1 MATFSVTHHQRLD
14 NVAVVQTLE
23 ATDITVGQTITLT
36 GLGHGL
42 NGTYIVIAVPVNLF
56 AGVNEAG
63 DLLYNE
69 NEIIVNQLMFQDVGD
84 DLERSAADPFG
95 TLTWTLTCTWLSS
108 TAPVTEFLG
117 ISSATANDTAF
128 LTTCVAAANA
138 WCFRRRVQAGYHDS
152 LTTVPDSSVLLG
164 TTLYAAGLYRE
175 RGTTGDSYAS
185 FGDMTGPPLMTL
197 GRVNQLLGI
206 KRSQCA

>member
-1 MATFSVTHHQRLD
+1 
-14 NVAVVQTLE
+14 
-23 ATDITVGQTITLT
+23 LT

-42 NGTYIVIAVPVNLF
+42 NGTHIVIAVPVNLF

-63 DLLYNE
+63 DLLYDE

-95 TLTWTLTCTWLSS
+95 TLNWTLTCTW
-108 TAPVTEFLG
+108 TTVNAVTEFLG
-117 ISSATANDTAF
+117 IASATANDTAF
-128 LTTCVAAANA
+128 LTTCVAAANS
-138 WCFRRRVQAGYHDS
+138 WCFSRRVQAGYHDQLNS
-152 LTTVPDSSVLLG
+152 APNSAVLLG

>member
-14 NVAVVQTLE
+14 DVAVVQTLE

-42 NGTYIVIAVPVNLF
+42 NGTHIVIAVPVNLF

-95 TLTWTLTCTWLSS
+95 TLTWTQTCTWINVADL
-108 TAPVTEFLG
+108 TEFLG
-117 ISSATANDTAF
+117 ISGATANDTAF
-128 LTTCVAAANA
+128 MTSSVNASNA
-138 WCFRRRVQAGYHDS
+138 WSFKRRNQAGYHDS
-152 LTTVPDSSVLLG
+152 LTSVPDSAVKAGVVLM
-164 TTLYAAGLYRE
+164 AASLYRE
-175 RGTTGDSYAS
+175 RGSIDSFAS
-185 FGDMTGPPLMTL
+185 FQDMSISAPVASM
-197 GRVNQLLGI
+197 GRINQLLGI
-206 KRSQCA
+206 KRSQVA

>member
-1 MATFSVTHHQRLD
+1 MAVFTVTHAQRVD
-14 NVAVVQTLE
+14 DYAVIQTLE
-23 ATDITVGQTITLT
+23 ATDITIGQTIVVA
-36 GLGHGL
+36 GVG
-42 NGTYIVIAVPVNLF
+42 NDFDATYIVQAVPTFGFV
-56 AGVNEAG
+56 GVSVEG
-63 DLLYNE
+63 DFIFDYE
-69 NEIIVNQLMFQDVGD
+69 VTITNQLLVKSNFDNYS
-84 DLERSAADPFG
+84 RTSATG
-95 TLTWTLTCTWLSS
+95 TVTWTQTCSWT
-108 TAPVTEFLG
+108 TVGNTQEFLG
-117 ISSATANDTAF
+117 ISSATANDTAY

-152 LTTVPDSSVLLG
+152 LTTVPDGSVLLG

-185 FGDMTGPPLMTL
+185 FGDMSGPPLMTL